1 MKFEKVL
8 KAEKI
13 REWSPDELKAKE
25 RGFADQLFR
34 LKFQFASGQTDV
46 LTNLR
51 ALRKNLAKVKTVLRE
66 RQLGA
71 AGAEKS

>member
-1 MKFEKVL
+1 MKFEKIL

-46 LTNLR
+46 LTNIR
-51 ALRKNLAKVKTVLRE
+51 VLRKNLAKVKTVLRE
-66 RQLGA
+66 RQLAA
-71 AGAEKS
+71 AGAEKP

>member
-1 MKFEKVL
+1 MKFEKIL

-51 ALRKNLAKVKTVLRE
+51 VLRKNLAKVKTVLRE